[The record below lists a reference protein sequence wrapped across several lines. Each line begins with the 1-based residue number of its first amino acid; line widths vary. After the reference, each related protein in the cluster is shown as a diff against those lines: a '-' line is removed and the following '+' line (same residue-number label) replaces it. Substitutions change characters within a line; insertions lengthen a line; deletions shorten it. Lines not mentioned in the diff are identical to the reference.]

1 MKEAQGASFFFC
13 KKIPDF
19 CEGGENPLFFVYY
32 AQEFALFDRIFWK
45 AGILTNSGV
54 CAKISSASQTKKGK
68 TNKTRPRRNAKK
80 WKTKRKRDTSFTTL

>member
-1 MKEAQGASFFFC
+1 LQKN
-13 KKIPDF
+13 PDF

-54 CAKISSASQTKKGK
+54 SVTIDSGRENSFHFAEGETSLVENKLHCAWGS
-68 TNKTRPRRNAKK
+68 P
-80 WKTKRKRDTSFTTL
+80 KRT